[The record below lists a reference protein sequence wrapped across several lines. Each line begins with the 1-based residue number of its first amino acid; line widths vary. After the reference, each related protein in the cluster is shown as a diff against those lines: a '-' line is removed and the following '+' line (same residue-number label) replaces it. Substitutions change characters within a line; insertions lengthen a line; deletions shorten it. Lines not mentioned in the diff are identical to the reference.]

1 VNAER
6 MTTAQIT
13 GQGYG
18 AREIRE
24 LLEFIEQGAVRLD
37 IKQEQLIATDM
48 SLEDFDHGVTT
59 RKEDKVR

>member
-1 VNAER
+1 

-24 LLEFIEQGAVRLD
+24 LLEFIELQGAVRLD

>member
-1 VNAER
+1 

-24 LLEFIEQGAVRLD
+24 LLEFIELQGAVRLD

-48 SLEDFDHGVTT
+48 SLEDFDHYGVTT